1 MRGVGLLRIA
11 VIAVLAAVAPAVI
24 LTHTADLVAAPI
36 VEPPPAEALPVS
48 ETPAGAG
55 TKAAHPRPIDHA
67 ASIDG
72 APQTDSFGGWFDER
86 ELKLGAAGDDK
97 SDMFVDPT
105 ACIYPEAYLRSLA
118 GGRDDCGVLKP
129 GRDETEAL
137 TLPFLALSGWMLVVC
152 AVAALHHFHHNWR
165 VRRWL
170 RRMEA
175 QGLVPSGAPSR
186 RLRHRRT
193 GGRAGT
199 AGRARGI
206 TGAEPVT
213 QQT

>member
-1 MRGVGLLRIA
+1 M
-11 VIAVLAAVAPAVI
+11 
-24 LTHTADLVAAPI
+24 
-36 VEPPPAEALPVS
+36 
-48 ETPAGAG
+48 
-55 TKAAHPRPIDHA
+55 
-67 ASIDG
+67 
-72 APQTDSFGGWFDER
+72 APQTDSLDGWFDER
-86 ELKLGAAGDDK
+86 ELKLGAPGDDK

-129 GRDETEAL
+129 GRDETETL
-137 TLPFLALSGWMLVVC
+137 TLPFLALSGWVLVIG

-175 QGLVPSGAPSR
+175 QGLAPSGTHSR
-186 RLRHRRT
+186 RSPHRRT

-206 TGAEPVT
+206 TRAEPVT
-213 QQT
+213 QQTSSARAK

>member
-1 MRGVGLLRIA
+1 LRFA
-11 VIAVLAAVAPAVI
+11 VIAVLAAVTPAVL
-24 LTHTADLVAAPI
+24 LTHTAGLVAAPI
-36 VEPPPAEALPVS
+36 AEAPPAVALPVS

-67 ASIDG
+67 ASIDI
-72 APQTDSFGGWFDER
+72 APPTDSRGGWFDGR
-86 ELKLGAAGDDK
+86 ELKLGAAGADK

-129 GRDETEAL
+129 GQDETETL
-137 TLPFLALSGWMLVVC
+137 TLPFLALSGWMMVIC
-152 AVAALHHFHHNWR
+152 AVAALYHFHRNWR

-175 QGLVPSGAPSR
+175 QGLVPSGTHWR
-186 RLRHRRT
+186 RSPHRRS

-199 AGRARGI
+199 AGRARGVAR
-206 TGAEPVT
+206 AEPIT
-213 QQT
+213 PQTSSARAK

>member
-67 ASIDG
+67 ASIDV

-86 ELKLGAAGDDK
+86 ELSLAPPATTNPICSSIPPRAFTPRPTCAA
-97 SDMFVDPT
+97 S
-105 ACIYPEAYLRSLA
+105 PEAGTIVGFLSPA
-118 GGRDDCGVLKP
+118 GMKRKP
-129 GRDETEAL
+129 
-137 TLPFLALSGWMLVVC
+137 
-152 AVAALHHFHHNWR
+152 
-165 VRRWL
+165 
-170 RRMEA
+170 
-175 QGLVPSGAPSR
+175 
-186 RLRHRRT
+186 
-193 GGRAGT
+193 
-199 AGRARGI
+199 
-206 TGAEPVT
+206 
-213 QQT
+213 